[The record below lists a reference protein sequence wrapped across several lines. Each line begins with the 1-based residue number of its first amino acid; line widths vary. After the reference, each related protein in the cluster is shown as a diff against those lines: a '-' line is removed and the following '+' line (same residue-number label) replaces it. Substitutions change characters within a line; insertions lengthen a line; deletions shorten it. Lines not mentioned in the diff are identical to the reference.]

1 MNLLCSYCTSTK
13 ADLLQYTPA
22 LLQSILSRFND
33 SDTEVIEFSW
43 NALSAVTKV
52 RMNRRWH
59 RMIRL
64 ERENCLPKN
73 VSHLDSLNQFRILR
87 FCS

>member
-22 LLQSILSRFND
+22 LLHSILSRFND
-33 SDTEVIEFSW
+33 PDTEVIEFSW

-64 ERENCLPKN
+64 ERVNCLPKKR
-73 VSHLDSLNQFRILR
+73 VAFR
-87 FCS
+87 

>member
-13 ADLLQYTPA
+13 ADLLQYTPT

-33 SDTEVIEFSW
+33 QDSEVIEISW

-52 RMNRRWH
+52 RQS
-59 RMIRL
+59 
-64 ERENCLPKN
+64 ECL
-73 VSHLDSLNQFRILR
+73 H
-87 FCS
+87 